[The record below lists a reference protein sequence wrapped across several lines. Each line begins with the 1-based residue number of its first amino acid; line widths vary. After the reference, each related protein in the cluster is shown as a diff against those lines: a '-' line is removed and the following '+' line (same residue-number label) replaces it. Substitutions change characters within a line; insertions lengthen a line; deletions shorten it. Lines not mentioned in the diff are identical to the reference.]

1 MKQKRST
8 DYLKLLRGGAPA
20 LVSSGV
26 VAVVPLTGA
35 LFLSTSDY
43 AVWALV
49 STLSTI
55 FIIFDFGT
63 TSLATKLAAERRL
76 SRKFVAKLAA
86 ITAAPPV
93 ILGACA
99 VLLWPLYSH
108 LSDITSA
115 PTDRVMW
122 LIVAVSA
129 GTTMRSVGVVFAAI
143 SLGRENFGKRTAIL
157 LAGALTQAT
166 ATVASLAIGT
176 GYWSLGIGVVAGGL
190 AQFLIGILCERR
202 GDSFSSED
210 GIDLSS
216 LLKRFVTV
224 KGLAT
229 ALGIIATQL
238 DRWALGLVA
247 DPSLLATYDISTRLA
262 TIPKIA
268 LIALAAG
275 LISEG
280 ARTAR
285 LSEALRMLASSQ
297 RMVGLLYI
305 AAGSVTGTIAWIMLQ
320 GREPDLLVIGIIAVV
335 SIAQGANVVTIS
347 ATLLLTGA
355 GHPEFELRYL
365 APLAVACLVAY
376 GAAIGTGEP
385 LLLIGGWAI
394 AMTVTSIGFIIRAPR
409 FMTGVWPNVHE
420 DRFVPQSEK
429 GSPREVS

>member
-1 MKQKRST
+1 MKRQTST

-26 VAVVPLTGA
+26 VALVPLTGA
-35 LFLSTSDY
+35 LFLSPSDY

-76 SRKFVAKLAA
+76 SRSFVAKLAT
-86 ITAAPPV
+86 ITAAPPIIFGTV
-93 ILGACA
+93 AA
-99 VLLWPLYSH
+99 LLWPLYSH

-115 PTDRVMW
+115 PDDRVMW
-122 LIVAVSA
+122 LIAAVSA
-129 GTTMRSVGVVFAAI
+129 GTTMRSVGVLYASI

-157 LAGALTQAT
+157 LAGAVTQAV
-166 ATVASLAIGT
+166 ATVVSLAMGA
-176 GYWSLGIGVVAGGL
+176 GYWSLGIGVVSGG
-190 AQFLIGILCERR
+190 AIQFLVGILCERK
-202 GDSFSSED
+202 GDTVSSGD
-210 GIDLSS
+210 GIDLGA

-285 LSEALRMLASSQ
+285 LSEALRMLSSSQ
-297 RMVGLLYI
+297 RMVALLYI
-305 AAGSVTGTIAWIMLQ
+305 AAASVTGTVAWLMLQ
-320 GREPDLLVIGIIAVV
+320 GREPDLLVIGTIVVV

-347 ATLLLTGA
+347 ATLLLTGS

-365 APLAVACLVAY
+365 APLAIACILAY
-376 GAAIGTGEP
+376 GAAIFTGEP
-385 LLLIGGWAI
+385 LILIGGWAS
-394 AMTVTSIGFIIRAPR
+394 AMTATSVGFIIRAPSY
-409 FMTGVWPNVHE
+409 MNGVWPSVHE
-420 DRFVPQSEK
+420 DRFFPKSQK
-429 GSPREVS
+429 GPSREVS